1 MSCSPISLITVQ
13 YGNEL
18 VLFKKAVLE
27 EFDISLLKTIEFD
40 KVITYQEQLF
50 EVVLK
55 YTHLLTFDKPNEKIN
70 YASHKNNYALMI
82 ALISDLSLSSD
93 WTELLKQ
100 TQKYIVSFNTYDF
113 DNFKEKRNCCCRQH
127 CLIKNL
133 FLMTNNYSGL
143 SVYTG
148 CDCIEKII
156 FCGVNDDIKE
166 AQKKLKQR
174 LETTRLLNLS
184 YVNTLKKYEDRNK
197 KVEELFKKNILKQ
210 KEFDKFKNN
219 LMAKIFR
226 AFYVNRGMN
235 KRFKRNIIWQWK
247 FTIQYKNN
255 LRKKVGQFIYRIIK
269 DKVDFPKVVREIG
282 IVSYFRFVKK
292 HSKTLKWKKYIDY
305 LLEES
310 SISQVK
316 KNKIIQFLK

>member
-1 MSCSPISLITVQ
+1 MSCAPISLITVK
-13 YGNEL
+13 YGKEL
-18 VLFKKAVLE
+18 FLFKEAVLE
-27 EFDISLLKTIEFD
+27 EFDITLLKTIEFD

-93 WTELLKQ
+93 WTDLLKQ
-100 TQKYIVSFNTYDF
+100 SQKYIVSFNTYDF
-113 DNFKEKRNCCCRQH
+113 DNFKEARNCCCRQH

-133 FLMTNNYSGL
+133 FLMTNSNTGL

-148 CDCIEKII
+148 CSCIEKII
-156 FCGVNDDIKE
+156 FCGVNDDLKE
-166 AQKKLKQR
+166 VQKKLKQR

-210 KEFDKFKNN
+210 QEFDTLKNN
-219 LMAKIFR
+219 LKEKVFR
-226 AFYVNRGMN
+226 AFYVNRSIN
-235 KRFKRNIIWQWK
+235 KCLKRKIIWQWK
-247 FTIQYKNN
+247 SIIQYKNN
-255 LRKKVGQFIYRIIK
+255 LRKKVIHFIRSIIN

-282 IVSYFRFVKK
+282 KVCYFRFVKK
-292 HSKTLKWKKYIDY
+292 HSKTLKWKKYVDY

>member
-1 MSCSPISLITVQ
+1 MSCSPISIITVQ
-13 YGNEL
+13 YGKEL

-27 EFDISLLKTIEFD
+27 EFDILLLKTIEFD

-55 YTHLLTFDKPNEKIN
+55 YTHLLVFDKPNEKIN

-100 TQKYIVSFNTYDF
+100 SQKYIVSFNTYDF

-133 FLMTNNYSGL
+133 FLMTNNNTGL

-156 FCGVNDDIKE
+156 FCGINDDLKE

-197 KVEELFKKNILKQ
+197 EVERRYKKCMLEAQEIKDYNR
-210 KEFDKFKNN
+210 N
-219 LMAKIFR
+219 LMKRILT
-226 AFYVNRGMN
+226 AFFVNRHLN
-235 KRFKRNIIWQWK
+235 NCLRRDIIRKWK
-247 FTIQYKNN
+247 STIQYKNN
-255 LRKKVGQFIYRIIK
+255 LRKKVILFVRSLIK

-282 IVSYFRFVKK
+282 IVCYFRFVKK
-292 HSKTLKWKKYIDY
+292 YGKTLKWKKYIDY